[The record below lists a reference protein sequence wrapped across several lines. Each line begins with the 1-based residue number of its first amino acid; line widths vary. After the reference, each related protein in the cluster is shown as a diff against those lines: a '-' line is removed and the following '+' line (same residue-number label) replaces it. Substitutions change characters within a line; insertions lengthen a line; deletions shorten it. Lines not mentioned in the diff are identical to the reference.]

1 MSEDEYNASDEEKVL
16 DREHLRKNERD
27 QDLED
32 VRFILSVASGVRF
45 FRRLFTEGRILQ
57 TTFTGNSQGFFLE
70 GQRNL
75 ALKFLADVCEAAP
88 DRVAEVIIKK
98 KESKS

>member
-1 MSEDEYNASDEEKVL
+1 MEVDPLELDDERTLVDHEQA
-16 DREHLRKNERD
+16 RKNARD
-27 QDLED
+27 QELED
-32 VRFILSVASGVRF
+32 IRSLVKVPFGVRF
-45 FRRLFTEGRILQ
+45 LKRLFSEGKILQ

-88 DRVAEVIIKK
+88 NSVAKVILEK
-98 KESKS
+98 KE